1 GARRRAVEQRDR
13 RRVEQAHHITWRD
26 TEAPPSMIAGMV
38 WLGALCVALGVAP
51 GYAMRL
57 LDAPTAG
64 LLHGPAAS
72 AVVTARGPL
81 VLSTALTPDATAI
94 STTMLAALLIALTA
108 MAWVLRRGSRRA
120 PSRTAPTW
128 TCGMSPTARFDYT
141 ATAFA
146 KPLRLV
152 FAALYRPRRAVIH
165 ETAGTPYV
173 LRRIH
178 YAGEVVDLAETQ
190 IYHRVQRGITALSRT
205 IRLRSTGRIHG
216 YIGFVLGALFVALL
230 LFGVGQR

>member
-1 GARRRAVEQRDR
+1 
-13 RRVEQAHHITWRD
+13 
-26 TEAPPSMIAGMV
+26 
-38 WLGALCVALGVAP
+38 
-51 GYAMRL
+51 
-57 LDAPTAG
+57 
-64 LLHGPAAS
+64 
-72 AVVTARGPL
+72 
-81 VLSTALTPDATAI
+81 
-94 STTMLAALLIALTA
+94 
-108 MAWVLRRGSRRA
+108 
-120 PSRTAPTW
+120 
-128 TCGMSPTARFDYT
+128 MSPTARFDYT

-152 FAALYRPRRAVIH
+152 FAALYRPRREVTR

-173 LRRIH
+173 VRRIH

-190 IYHRVQRGITALSRT
+190 IYHRVQRGITVLSRT

>member
-1 GARRRAVEQRDR
+1 
-13 RRVEQAHHITWRD
+13 
-26 TEAPPSMIAGMV
+26 
-38 WLGALCVALGVAP
+38 
-51 GYAMRL
+51 MRL

-64 LLHGPAAS
+64 LLHGLGAS

-81 VLSTALTPDATAI
+81 VLSTGFAVFGTGAAAI
-94 STTMLAALLIALTA
+94 SMTVMAALLLALTA
-108 MAWVLRRGSRRA
+108 MAWVLRRGVRRA
-120 PSRTAPTW
+120 PPRAAPTW

-152 FAALYRPRRAVIH
+152 FAALYRPRRAVTR

-173 LRRIH
+173 VRRIH

-190 IYHRVQRGITALSRT
+190 IYHRVERGISTLSQA
-205 IRLRSTGRIHG
+205 IRARSTGRIYG
-216 YIGFVLGALFVALL
+216 YIGFLFGALFVTLL
-230 LFGVGQR
+230 LFGVGQK